1 MQHDF
6 AAEVVADLDLFL
18 VLVGGVV
25 YRIVT
30 LRFKEEMANLAAGH
44 RHRPSDQGRDRG
56 VPEQQEPHEN
66 EADRAQKMK
75 RLVNQAMVIVA
86 VIVPTLN
93 FRVCIKPLIWTSPF
107 DDYWQSAANRPVCGA
122 HAPAAACSHFT
133 N

>member
-6 AAEVVADLDLFL
+6 AAEVVADLDLLL

-30 LRFKEEMANLAAGH
+30 LWCKEEMANLGAGH
-44 RHRPSDQGRDRG
+44 RHRPSDQGRDRR

-66 EADRAQKMK
+66 EAGRAQKMK
-75 RLVNQAMVIVA
+75 RLVNQAVVIVA

-93 FRVCIKPLIWTSPF
+93 FQRLHKATHLSIPL
-107 DDYWQSAANRPVCGA
+107 
-122 HAPAAACSHFT
+122 
-133 N
+133 

>member
-44 RHRPSDQGRDRG
+44 RHRPSDQGRDRRA
-56 VPEQQEPHEN
+56 PEQQEPHEN
-66 EADRAQKMK
+66 EAGRAQKMK
-75 RLVNQAMVIVA
+75 RLVDEAVVIVS
-86 VIVPTLN
+86 
-93 FRVCIKPLIWTSPF
+93 RSS
-107 DDYWQSAANRPVCGA
+107 QR
-122 HAPAAACSHFT
+122 
-133 N
+133 

>member
-1 MQHDF
+1 MQQDF

-18 VLVGGVV
+18 VLVSGVV

-56 VPEQQEPHEN
+56 VPEQQEPHKN

-75 RLVNQAMVIVA
+75 RLVDQAMMIA

-93 FRVCIKPLIWTSPF
+93 FQRLHKTTHLDIPL
-107 DDYWQSAANRPVCGA
+107 
-122 HAPAAACSHFT
+122 
-133 N
+133 

>member
-30 LRFKEEMANLAAGH
+30 LRFKEKMANLAAGH

-75 RLVNQAMVIVA
+75 RFVNQAMVIIA

-93 FRVCIKPLIWTSPF
+93 FQRLHKATHLDIPLLTTTGSQPRSG
-107 DDYWQSAANRPVCGA
+107 QSAVLMLPPVVRI
-122 HAPAAACSHFT
+122 SQT
-133 N
+133 